1 MIDQTFDVKGGPHY
15 GRENVPKLRAE
26 LAKLGLDGF
35 LVPHEDEYDNEYL
48 PNCNER
54 LLWVTGF
61 SGSAGAAIIM
71 KDRAA
76 VFVDGRYTLQVRQ
89 QADGEIFAYCDLVEQ
104 GMAGWIEAEAKSGE
118 KIGYDARL
126 HSPDSLDRLMIAA
139 KRAGVELVSV
149 DSNPLDTAW
158 TDRPPAPMAKINP
171 QPIEYSGEE
180 HASKRQRIGIAIE
193 RGGADAAVIT
203 APPSIAWLFNVRG
216 GDVSR
221 SPLPLSAALIHK
233 DGSATFFVE
242 AAKLTDET
250 RSHLGNEIAI
260 RPEGEFAAGLSE
272 LSGKTVRVDPATASA
287 WVFEQLKTGG
297 ATVQR
302 LEDPVVR
309 PKAAKNAAE
318 IEGARQAHIRDGVA
332 VTRFLHWLD
341 TEGQSGEVDE
351 IQAAQ
356 KLEAFRKELPEL
368 KDLSFDTISG
378 AQGNA
383 AFAHYRVSEESNLKL
398 VPGSLYLVDSGGQFL
413 DGTTDI
419 TRTVPIGEPT
429 ADMRT
434 QFTRVL
440 RGHIALS
447 MVRFPKGT
455 TGTQLDILARLPLW
469 EAGFDYDHGTGH
481 GVGAFLGV
489 HEGPQRIAKSPGLA
503 ANVVAMEPGMIVSN
517 EPGYYRED
525 AYGIRVENLQFVTEA
540 SDLPGGD
547 RPMLGFETLTMAPI
561 HSKLIDVHMLT
572 PAELGWMD
580 AYHAEVRK
588 RLLPLLEGDVADW
601 LLKATEPLAGAT
613 P

>member
-1 MIDQTFDVKGGPHY
+1 MIDQTFDVKGGPQF

-48 PNCNER
+48 PDCNER
-54 LLWVTGF
+54 LLWVSGF
-61 SGSAGAAIIM
+61 SGSAGAAIVM

-89 QADGEIFAYCDLVEQ
+89 QVDGEIFAYCDLVEQ
-104 GMAGWIEAEAKSGE
+104 GLAGWIDAEGKTGE

-126 HSPDSLDRLMIAA
+126 HSPDSLDRLKTAA
-139 KRAGVELVSV
+139 ERAGVELVSV
-149 DSNPLDTAW
+149 DANPLDAAW
-158 TDRPPAPMAKINP
+158 TDRPAAPMAQIDP
-171 QPIEYSGEE
+171 QPMEFAGEE
-180 HASKRQRIGIAIE
+180 HASKRERIGIALQ
-193 RGGADAAVIT
+193 RCGADAAVIT
-203 APPSIAWLFNVRG
+203 APPSIAWLFNIRG

-221 SPLPLSAALIHK
+221 SPLPLSAALLNA
-233 DGSATFFVE
+233 DGTATLFVAPE
-242 AAKLTDET
+242 KITDET
-250 RSHLGNEIAI
+250 RSHLGNEVAL
-260 RPEGEFAAGLSE
+260 RPESEFAAGLSE
-272 LSGKTVRVDPATASA
+272 LDGKTVRVDPATASA
-287 WVFEQLKTGG
+287 WVFEQLKSGG
-297 ATVQR
+297 ADVQR
-302 LEDPVVR
+302 LEDPVMR

-318 IEGARQAHIRDGVA
+318 VEGARQAHIRDGA
-332 VTRFLHWLD
+332 AITRFLHWLD

-351 IQAAQ
+351 IEAAR
-356 KLEAFRKELPEL
+356 KLEAFRKEMPEL
-368 KDLSFDTISG
+368 RDLSFDTISG

-398 VPGSLYLVDSGGQFL
+398 ARGSLYLVDSGGQFP

-419 TRTVPIGEPT
+419 TRTVPIGDPT

-440 RGHIALS
+440 KGHIALS
-447 MVRFPKGT
+447 RVRFPKGT
-455 TGTQLDILARLPLW
+455 TGTQLDVLARLPLW

-489 HEGPQRIAKSPGLA
+489 HEGPQRISKAPST
-503 ANVVAMEPGMIVSN
+503 VALEPGMFLSN

-525 AYGIRVENLQFVTEA
+525 AYGIRIENLQVVTDA
-540 SDLPGGD
+540 SAVPGGD
-547 RPMLGFETLTMAPI
+547 REMLGFETLTVAPI
-561 HSKLIDVHMLT
+561 HRGLIDLHLLS

-580 AYHAEVRK
+580 AYHALVRE
-588 RLLPLLEGDVADW
+588 RVLPLVEGEVADW
-601 LLKATEPLAGAT
+601 LIKATEPLAGAT